1 MFLRTWS
8 KNGRIYASVVKN
20 VRDGKKVLQETV
32 IYLGLIEE
40 EQVPYLKAAYSK
52 KKHKLVYEDGTTY
65 QP

>member
-52 KKHKLVYEDGTTY
+52 KKPKLVYEDVTTY

>member
-32 IYLGLIEE
+32 VYLGLIEE

-52 KKHKLVYEDGTTY
+52 KKPKLVYKDGTTY

>member
-52 KKHKLVYEDGTTY
+52 KKPKLVCEDGTTY

>member
-52 KKHKLVYEDGTTY
+52 KKPKLVYSLIKQY
-65 QP
+65 

>member
-40 EQVPYLKAAYSK
+40 EQVPYLK
-52 KKHKLVYEDGTTY
+52 V
-65 QP
+65 